1 METTGSHA
9 RSGLRPPFEYQTL
22 LSIDVLPLQPFLQ
35 PSILAVLETN
45 VSNFLRISQ
54 VAGTSCPSHVF
65 DRPYVTRASRCLRS
79 CGVLFWVSW
88 RRLRCAG
95 CGTPGAAK
103 KSVSGVRRGCRRTGI
118 PHSRGAMIRGDP
130 VTRISDLR
138 RCNSPCTRRIRR
150 SRTALSQLTGVN
162 QATLPRPCS
171 RCRATL
177 PRPCSRWLLSSRAVC
192 PSTPRPSRLRVGLSS
207 ETHLASTAS
216 RTAGPGNREPARRHV
231 ASPDPGTL

>member
-1 METTGSHA
+1 M
-9 RSGLRPPFEYQTL
+9 
-22 LSIDVLPLQPFLQ
+22 PLQPFLQ

-79 CGVLFWVSW
+79 CGVSFWVSW

-150 SRTALSQLTGVN
+150 SRTALSQLTGGQPGYPAPPMQPMPGYPAPPMQPMPPQQQGGVPIYT
-162 QATLPRPCS
+162 AT
-171 RCRATL
+171 
-177 PRPCSRWLLSSRAVC
+177 V
-192 PSTPRPSRLRVGLSS
+192 
-207 ETHLASTAS
+207 
-216 RTAGPGNREPARRHV
+216 PAQGG
-231 ASPDPGTL
+231 AKQ

>member
-35 PSILAVLETN
+35 PSILAFLETN

-79 CGVLFWVSW
+79 CGVSFWVSW

-150 SRTALSQLTGVN
+150 SRTALSQLTVVN
-162 QATLPRPCS
+162 RPTRPRPCS
-171 RCRATL
+171 RCL
-177 PRPCSRWLLSSRAVC
+177 PSSRAVC
-192 PSTPRPSRLRVGLSS
+192 PSTPRPSRLRVRLSS

-216 RTAGPGNREPARRHV
+216 RAAGPGNREPARRHV